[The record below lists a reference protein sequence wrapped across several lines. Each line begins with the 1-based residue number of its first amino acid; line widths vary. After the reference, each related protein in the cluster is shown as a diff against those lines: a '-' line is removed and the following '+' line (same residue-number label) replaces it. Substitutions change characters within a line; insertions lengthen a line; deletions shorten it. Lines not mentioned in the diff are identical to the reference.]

1 MKKVRSKGLEGSHE
15 IRWLADLTGNSP
27 LKAIN
32 LSFNDGAKQ
41 IVDPP
46 KWR

>member
-32 LSFNDGAKQ
+32 LSFNDDAKQ